1 MSVLV
6 VYNSLV
12 LANNLDIVKY
22 KCVIFDC
29 DGVLVDSE
37 IITCKVL
44 VAMAGELGLDID
56 LDYTVKN
63 FMGKSLKHIME
74 YLDTQLDF
82 PLPTTFEKEYRARTF
97 TKFGEELQPI
107 EGVHDL
113 IAQLDVPFCVASSG
127 PLNKI
132 KTNLTTTQLADK
144 FTDRM
149 FSCYEI
155 NSWKPEPDIF
165 LHAAKTMG
173 FKPGECVV
181 VEDSSV
187 GVQAAL
193 AGGFD
198 VFRYSHNSNHQF
210 SKHAKVTSFSHMNQ
224 LLSLW
229 LDEN

>member
-1 MSVLV
+1 M
-6 VYNSLV
+6 
-12 LANNLDIVKY
+12 KY

-44 VAMAGELGLDID
+44 VTMAGELGLDID
-56 LDYTVKN
+56 LDFTVKN

-74 YLDTQLDF
+74 YLDTQLDV
-82 PLPTTFEKEYRARTF
+82 PLPSNFEKDYRARTF
-97 TKFGEELQPI
+97 TKFEEELQPI
-107 EGVHDL
+107 EGVQNL

-132 KTNLTTTQLADK
+132 KTNLMITQLADK
-144 FTDRM
+144 FANRM

-165 LHAAKTMG
+165 LHAAKNMG
-173 FKPGECVV
+173 FKPSECVV

-198 VFRYSHNSNHQF
+198 VFRYSHKSTDKFPNHP
-210 SKHAKVTSFSHMNQ
+210 KVIPFTHMDQ
-224 LLSLW
+224 LPSLW
-229 LDEN
+229 SDEN

>member
-1 MSVLV
+1 M
-6 VYNSLV
+6 
-12 LANNLDIVKY
+12 KY

-44 VAMAGELGLDID
+44 VTMARELGLDID
-56 LDYTVKN
+56 LDFTIKN
-63 FMGKSLKHIME
+63 FTGRSLNHIME
-74 YLDTQLDF
+74 YLDTLLGF
-82 PLPTTFEKEYRARTF
+82 PLPEDFEQGYRKRTF
-97 TKFGEELQPI
+97 AKFEAELKPI

-113 IAQLDVPFCVASSG
+113 IKKINVPICVASSG

-132 KTNLTTTQLADK
+132 KTNLTITQLADN
-144 FTDRM
+144 FTNRM

-173 FKPGECVV
+173 FKPFECVV
-181 VEDSSV
+181 VEDSAV
-187 GVQAAL
+187 GVKAAL

-198 VFRYSHNSNHQF
+198 VFMYSRNKNGHFAGND
-210 SKHAKVTSFSHMNQ
+210 KVWSFSHMDE
-224 LLSLW
+224 LSERW
-229 LDEN
+229 FK

>member
-1 MSVLV
+1 M
-6 VYNSLV
+6 
-12 LANNLDIVKY
+12 KY

-44 VAMAGELGLDID
+44 VSMARELGVDID

-82 PLPTTFEKEYRARTF
+82 PLPADFEKEYRKRTF
-97 TKFGEELQPI
+97 SKFAEELQPI
-107 EGVHDL
+107 EGVQAL
-113 IAQLDVPFCVASSG
+113 IEKINIPFCVASSG
-127 PLNKI
+127 PLSKI
-132 KTNLTTTQLADK
+132 KANLTITNMADQ
-144 FTDRM
+144 FAGRM

-173 FKPGECVV
+173 FNPDECAV
-181 VEDSSV
+181 VEDSTV

-198 VFRYSHNSNHQF
+198 VFMYSKNNNGHF
-210 SKHAKVTSFSHMNQ
+210 ADRDKVTPFSHMDELPR
-224 LLSLW
+224 LLFA
-229 LDEN
+229 

>member
-1 MSVLV
+1 M
-6 VYNSLV
+6 
-12 LANNLDIVKY
+12 KY

-44 VAMAGELGLDID
+44 VTMAGELGLDID
-56 LDYTVKN
+56 LGFTVKN

-74 YLDTQLDF
+74 YLDTQLDV
-82 PLPTTFEKEYRARTF
+82 PLPSNFEKDYRARTF
-97 TKFGEELQPI
+97 TKFEEELQPI
-107 EGVHDL
+107 EGVQDL

-132 KTNLTTTQLADK
+132 KTNLMITQLADK
-144 FTDRM
+144 FTNRM

-173 FKPGECVV
+173 FKPSECVV

-198 VFRYSHNSNHQF
+198 VFRYSHNSKDQF
-210 SKHAKVTSFSHMNQ
+210 SKYDKVTPFTHMDQ

-229 LDEN
+229 SDEN

>member
-1 MSVLV
+1 M
-6 VYNSLV
+6 
-12 LANNLDIVKY
+12 KY

-44 VAMAGELGLDID
+44 VSMAGDLGLDID

-63 FMGKSLKHIME
+63 FMGKSLKYIME
-74 YLDTQLDF
+74 YLDSILDF
-82 PLPTTFEKEYRARTF
+82 PLPANFEKVYRKRTF
-97 TKFGEELQPI
+97 SKFAEELKPI
-107 EGVHDL
+107 EGVQAL
-113 IAQLDVPFCVASSG
+113 IEKIDVPFCVASSG

-132 KTNLTTTQLADK
+132 RTNLAITNLADK

-165 LHAAKTMG
+165 LHVAKTMG
-173 FKPGECVV
+173 FKPNECAV
-181 VEDSSV
+181 VEDSRV

-198 VFRYSHNSNHQF
+198 VFMYSKDNNRSLAGHE
-210 SKHAKVTSFSHMNQ
+210 KVTPFFHMDE
-224 LLSLW
+224 LSRLW
-229 LDEN
+229 FN

>member
-1 MSVLV
+1 M
-6 VYNSLV
+6 
-12 LANNLDIVKY
+12 KY

-44 VAMAGELGLDID
+44 VSMAGELGLDIN
-56 LDYTVKN
+56 LDFTVKN

-74 YLDTQLDF
+74 YLDTQLDV
-82 PLPTTFEKEYRARTF
+82 PLPPNFERDYRARTF
-97 TKFGEELQPI
+97 TKFEEELQPI
-107 EGVHDL
+107 EGVQDL

-132 KTNLTTTQLADK
+132 KTNLTITQLADK
-144 FTDRM
+144 FTNRM

-173 FKPGECVV
+173 FKTSECVV

-198 VFRYSHNSNHQF
+198 VFRYSHNSSDDFANHT
-210 SKHAKVTSFSHMNQ
+210 KVTPFTHMNQ
-224 LLSLW
+224 LLPLW
-229 LDEN
+229 SNEN

>member
-1 MSVLV
+1 M
-6 VYNSLV
+6 
-12 LANNLDIVKY
+12 KY

-44 VAMAGELGLDID
+44 VSMAGELGLDID

-82 PLPTTFEKEYRARTF
+82 PLPSDFEKEYRAITF
-97 TKFGEELQPI
+97 SKFAEELQPI
-107 EGVHDL
+107 EGVQAL
-113 IAQLDVPFCVASSG
+113 IEKIEVPFCVASSG

-132 KTNLTTTQLADK
+132 KTNLNITNLADK
-144 FTDRM
+144 FINRM

-165 LHAAKTMG
+165 LHAAKVMG
-173 FKPGECVV
+173 FNPSECVV
-181 VEDSSV
+181 VEDSTV
-187 GVQAAL
+187 GVQAAI

-198 VFRYSHNSNHQF
+198 VFMYSKNNSGRFTDHKK
-210 SKHAKVTSFSHMNQ
+210 SDSFFQ
-224 LLSLW
+224 YG
-229 LDEN
+229 